1 MNKLTRRIK
10 DKGYSLPE
18 FCKEIGFSLRW
29 YRQHENKTNKQ
40 NELIVTKIDE
50 LESKDATD

>member
-50 LESKDATD
+50 LESK

>member
-18 FCKEIGFSLRW
+18 FCKAIGFSLRW
-29 YRQHENKTNKQ
+29 YREHEKKDNEQNK
-40 NELIVTKIDE
+40 LIVNKIDE
-50 LESKDATD
+50 LENNNE